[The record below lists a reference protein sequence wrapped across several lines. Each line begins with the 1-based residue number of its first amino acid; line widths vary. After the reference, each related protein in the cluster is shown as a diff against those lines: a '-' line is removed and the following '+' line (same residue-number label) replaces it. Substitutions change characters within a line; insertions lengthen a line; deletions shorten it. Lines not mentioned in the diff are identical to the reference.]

1 MRLDLVPLYTI
12 MGNVLEKV
20 RDTLDKDLDVCYH
33 VVDEGFERVKVTID
47 KDFDKFMKTAGF
59 FQR

>member
-1 MRLDLVPLYTI
+1 VELDLESGHII
-12 MGNVLEKV
+12 MGNTLEKMRV
-20 RDTLDKDLDVCYH
+20 TLDKDLDVCYQ
-33 VVDEGFERVKVTID
+33 VVEEGFEKVKVTID

>member
-1 MRLDLVPLYTI
+1 MPIDLDLPYHI
-12 MGNVLEKV
+12 MGNVLEKM

-33 VVDEGFERVKVTID
+33 VVDEGFEKVKVTID

>member
-1 MRLDLVPLYTI
+1 
-12 MGNVLEKV
+12 MGNVLEKMRV
-20 RDTLDKDLDVCYH
+20 TLDKDLDACYH
-33 VVDEGFERVKVTID
+33 VMDEGFEKVKVTID

>member
-1 MRLDLVPLYTI
+1 
-12 MGNVLEKV
+12 MGNTLEKMRV
-20 RDTLDKDLDVCYH
+20 TLDKDLDVCYQ
-33 VVDEGFERVKVTID
+33 VVEEGFEKVKVTID

>member
-1 MRLDLVPLYTI
+1 